1 MSVDAPTGPPWMPSG
16 NPDAGPW
23 PWDQEEADGIVG
35 MSVVVGITR
44 LAADGKTV
52 KSQTQYHG
60 RITGAKPN
68 GFEITCEGKS
78 AGETM
83 TLPPDLRAFHH
94 ARPGQ
99 YKLRS
104 TGETIENPDL
114 TTSWSITESSKS

>member
-1 MSVDAPTGPPWMPSG
+1 MPSE

-23 PWDQEEADGIVG
+23 PWDQEEADGVVG
-35 MSVVVGITR
+35 LLVLVGITN

-52 KSQTQYHG
+52 TSEAQYHG
-60 RITGAKPN
+60 RIISAKPS
-68 GFEITCEGKS
+68 GFKIACEGKR

-83 TLPPDLRAFHH
+83 TLPPDLRAFQE

-99 YKLRS
+99 YRLRS

-114 TTSWSITESSKS
+114 TTSWSITDASKS